1 MTAGPHTSHSA
12 VHPTV
17 AKAFR
22 ALDGTGLPW
31 VLLRGEDDLAR
42 PAGDVDILVAGGLL
56 PGLDELMNGIGL
68 CRVRAA
74 GHGSHRFYFGYSES
88 GELWLKLD
96 IVSDISFGPYQQWRT
111 PLAQGCLERRVRNGG
126 LWMPAP
132 ADQAWLQLLH
142 LVLDKGEIQPQ
153 RECTALAAA
162 AGASP
167 RDRIAGYVDQRSGA
181 GTAAQL
187 LDLVRSRRFAEV
199 SDMATRLRSVW
210 TGGAPLRTQSL
221 ALANR
226 ALRQFS
232 PRLPGRGLIVGVMA
246 PDGAGKTTLLHG
258 LRAEFPVPTAYV
270 YMGMWGAGPW
280 DGWLH
285 RVPGG
290 RTAKKMYRVL
300 IGGMAARYHRVR
312 GRVVLMDRVAYDALL
327 PAAGDNNPSN
337 SKAAGGVSNA
347 LAVWLGAAPD
357 LLLVLDVPGEVMF
370 SRKGEHTAEI
380 LEKWRQSY
388 LTLAEWLPGSRVLDA
403 AQPQHL
409 VQQLATK
416 TVWRGVC
423 PGEPEISAPDSPAA
437 NAGDAGDADALSLHL
452 WRLLDWRFLVPVLQP
467 RNVAYGGALGPELL
481 AALRLLDPAATR
493 IQPGG
498 QAGIH
503 PGSRTGRSDTPA
515 EVFEVV
521 LLREPEPQLFE
532 MATAAVQP
540 GGWMCA
546 QVKRS
551 LLRRSGPRTL
561 AGWKRAFERYGFED
575 VSVHWHATSL
585 DSPGRLVPVASAT
598 AVKDTLALHKGIR
611 FGLAKAVLA
620 RLALALRLFDVAVPE
635 GTVTGRRPD
644 SLAPE

>member
-17 AKAFR
+17 AKAFH
-22 ALDGTGLPW
+22 ALDETGLPW

-42 PAGDVDILVAGGLL
+42 PAGDVDILVAEGML

-68 CRVRAA
+68 CRVRAT
-74 GHGSHRFYFGYSES
+74 GHGSHRFYFGYSDS

-96 IVSDISFGPYQQWRT
+96 IVSDISFGPFQQWRT
-111 PLAQGCLERRVRNGG
+111 PLAPGCLEGRVRNGD

-142 LVLDKGEIQPQ
+142 LALDKGEIQPQ
-153 RECTALAAA
+153 REGTALAAA
-162 AGASP
+162 AVASP

-187 LDLVRSRRFAEV
+187 LDLVSSRSFADA
-199 SDMATRLRSVW
+199 SAMAARLRSVW

-226 ALRQFS
+226 AMRQFS
-232 PRLPGRGLIVGVMA
+232 PRLPGRGLVVGVMA

-258 LRAEFPVPTAYV
+258 LRADFPIPTAYV

-300 IGGMAARYHRVR
+300 KGGMAARYHRVR

-327 PAAGDNNPSN
+327 PPAAGSNPSG
-337 SKAAGGVSNA
+337 SKPAGGVSNA
-347 LAVWLGAAPD
+347 LAVWLGVAPD

-409 VQQLATK
+409 VQRLATK

-423 PGEPEISAPDSPAA
+423 PGDPETSGGPESPAA
-437 NAGDAGDADALSLHL
+437 NAGDADALSLHL

-467 RNVAYGGALGPELL
+467 RSVGYGGAVGPALL
-481 AALRLLDPAATR
+481 AALRLLDPAAVR
-493 IQPGG
+493 IQS
-498 QAGIH
+498 GIQS
-503 PGSRTGRSDTPA
+503 GSQSGRSRTPA

-532 MATAAVQP
+532 EAAASVQS

-551 LLRRSGPRTL
+551 LLRRSGPRTV
-561 AGWKRAFERYGFED
+561 AGWKRTFRRYGFED
-575 VSVHWHATSL
+575 VSVYWNATSL

-598 AVKDTLALHKGIR
+598 AVNDTLSLHKGIR

-635 GTVTGRRPD
+635 GTVTGRRP
-644 SLAPE
+644 EN